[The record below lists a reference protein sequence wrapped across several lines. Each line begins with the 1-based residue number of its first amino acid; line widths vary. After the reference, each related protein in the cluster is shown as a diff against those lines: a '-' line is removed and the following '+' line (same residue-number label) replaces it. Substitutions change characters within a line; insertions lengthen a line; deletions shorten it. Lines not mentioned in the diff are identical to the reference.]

1 MGQSKLPKAPTG
13 LALGLE
19 PKNVLT
25 YTNIDIY
32 IYIERERER
41 EREMGLSYTWC
52 NSCQVRS
59 EEHTSELQSLV

>member
-1 MGQSKLPKAPTG
+1 MGQAKLPKAPID

-19 PKNVLT
+19 PKNVLTYINIDIYIYIEREMGLSYTWCNNVLT

-41 EREMGLSYTWC
+41 W
-52 NSCQVRS
+52 V
-59 EEHTSELQSLV
+59 